1 MFWTRTT
8 PVPNQ
13 LMLPFPFQVVQQ
25 VAASKQAKERK
36 KKLWEGESGEECIC
50 NSLNHTHSKQ
60 KKRYDMTLKE
70 YSLPPTMGC
79 NQMTVVD
86 FLDFDKNDEKKSTLQ
101 KLIDKGRGKEYH
113 NEEQE
118 SSRLMI
124 KASAI

>member
-1 MFWTRTT
+1 
-8 PVPNQ
+8 
-13 LMLPFPFQVVQQ
+13 
-25 VAASKQAKERK
+25 
-36 KKLWEGESGEECIC
+36 
-50 NSLNHTHSKQ
+50 
-60 KKRYDMTLKE
+60 
-70 YSLPPTMGC
+70 MGC

-86 FLDFDKNDEKKSTLQ
+86 FLDFDKNDEKKFTLQ

>member
-1 MFWTRTT
+1 
-8 PVPNQ
+8 
-13 LMLPFPFQVVQQ
+13 
-25 VAASKQAKERK
+25 
-36 KKLWEGESGEECIC
+36 
-50 NSLNHTHSKQ
+50 
-60 KKRYDMTLKE
+60 MTLKE
-70 YSLPPTMGC
+70 YSLPPTMGG